1 MFYIVY
7 YFISLEFGEAIV
19 YGVNV
24 PKLTQVYG
32 NQTYRKNINSYCS
45 IKLEKGIFF
54 KMKLKYEFLKMI
66 LINFQCCCI
75 VNISLLCN
83 TVYLVVQTVDVFLGM
98 LNIRG
103 LFPLLKN
110 TNSFEFN
117 RIG

>member
-54 KMKLKYEFLKMI
+54 KMKFFKNDFNQFSM
-66 LINFQCCCI
+66 
-75 VNISLLCN
+75 LLYCKHFI
-83 TVYLVVQTVDVFLGM
+83 TL
-98 LNIRG
+98 
-103 LFPLLKN
+103 
-110 TNSFEFN
+110 
-117 RIG
+117 

>member
-54 KMKLKYEFLKMI
+54 K
-66 LINFQCCCI
+66 
-75 VNISLLCN
+75 
-83 TVYLVVQTVDVFLGM
+83 
-98 LNIRG
+98 
-103 LFPLLKN
+103 
-110 TNSFEFN
+110 
-117 RIG
+117 